1 MRKPHGKTL
10 ECLPPR
16 LATFFHPRR
25 KKTIQRFWRHFGDL
39 LNERGRRDM
48 CPLGLLPRVSLSTA
62 FAAEESRPRE
72 PGDGST

>member
-1 MRKPHGKTL
+1 MQH
-10 ECLPPR
+10 
-16 LATFFHPRR
+16 
-25 KKTIQRFWRHFGDL
+25 FWQHFGDL

-72 PGDGST
+72 PRDGST